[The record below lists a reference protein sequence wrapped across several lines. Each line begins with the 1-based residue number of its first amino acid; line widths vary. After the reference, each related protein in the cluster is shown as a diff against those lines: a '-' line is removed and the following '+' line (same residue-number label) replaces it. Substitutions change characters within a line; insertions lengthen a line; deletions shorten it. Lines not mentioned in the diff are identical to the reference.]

1 VENQAM
7 QDDLVTVED
16 AKLKELHRRAEHYRA
31 YARLFKDDQIRHALI
46 EYAALLEAKVKR
58 PENDT

>member
-7 QDDLVTVED
+7 QDDLGTVED
-16 AKLKELHRRAEHYRA
+16 TELNELHRRAEHYRA